1 MVVVNQHRVVYK
13 IVCMYLEK
21 KTVKTR
27 QDDKD
32 NEEIERK
39 RTCRSFKLI
48 IEKKNRCM
56 CIHVHVSWMLR
67 NGQQNKEKKQKR
79 R

>member
-1 MVVVNQHRVVYK
+1 MVVVNQHHAVYK

-32 NEEIERK
+32 NEELERK

-48 IEKKNRCM
+48 IEKK
-56 CIHVHVSWMLR
+56 
-67 NGQQNKEKKQKR
+67 KKIDVCAYTFM
-79 R
+79 